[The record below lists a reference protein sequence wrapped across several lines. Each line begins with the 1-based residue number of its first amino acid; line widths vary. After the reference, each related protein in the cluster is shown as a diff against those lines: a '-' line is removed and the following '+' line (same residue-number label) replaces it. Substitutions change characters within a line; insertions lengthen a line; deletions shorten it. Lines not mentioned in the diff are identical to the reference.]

1 MKKIYRLVSLLLV
14 SIFSLSITAQTVTFN
29 FTGSVQTY
37 TVPPSVTT
45 INVTVLGAKGGTGTS
60 AMGGLG
66 GSVQATIPVTPGEIL
81 NIYVGQVGI
90 NNVGSSP
97 PVYNGG
103 GGVYSYSSGGTA
115 GTGGGAS
122 DIRRTPYANND
133 RLVVAGGGGGGG
145 YSNTIGGHGGG
156 LIGQDGVTIS
166 NWPNANG
173 KGGTQS
179 VGGAGGIACCSCPSY
194 TTSGTFAQGGNG
206 SGDGAGGGGGGGG
219 YYGGGGACFSGGG
232 GGSSYT
238 NQTVTAVVHAQGFQ
252 NGAGQVV
259 ITPGQNCTPPA
270 PASIIG
276 SSSFCQTSSANF
288 SINPV
293 VGATSYTWSVP
304 VGSTINSGQGTT
316 SINVTFGNTSGNI
329 SVTANNSCG
338 SSLPTILAVIINPN
352 PTVIA
357 TAGSPAICN
366 GSSTTI
372 IASGASTYAWMPGN
386 LTGSSV
392 TVAPTTTTSYTVTGT
407 SAGCFNTTTI
417 TITVNPLPIVTATS
431 SAASVCTGSSVTLT
445 GGGAS
450 SYTWNNNVLNAIP
463 FVPTATTTY
472 MVTGT
477 DANSCSNTAT
487 IIVTVNPI
495 PNVIANTSAST
506 VCAGGNVTL
515 TGSGAN
521 SYSWTGGVT
530 DGVSFVP
537 SATTTYTVTGTDV
550 NSCTNTATI
559 MVTINP
565 LPSVSFTTFPSAT
578 VCAGTSVA
586 LSGTGASTYAWSGGI
601 TNAVPFIANSTNT
614 YTVTGTNANGCTN
627 TSSATVNVNPLPIV
641 SGSSSAMI
649 LCLSDAAASLTGT
662 PLGGTW
668 SGPGISGAF
677 FNPISAGTG
686 THTITYAYT
695 DTNGCSGN
703 ANVSLQVNAC
713 VGLAE
718 NILANGVSVYP
729 NPNSGTFI
737 VSVNMNVDELTLEM
751 LDLQGRVVC
760 YAMENNI
767 QSGFTKQLNMENVAN
782 GVYMLRV
789 TTSKQQV
796 SLKVAVQK

>member
-1 MKKIYRLVSLLLV
+1 MLVSLLLV
-14 SIFSLSITAQTVTFN
+14 SVFSLSITAQTVTFN

-45 INVTVLGAKGGTGTS
+45 INVTVLGAKGGTGPS

-90 NNVGSSP
+90 NNVLSSP

-122 DIRRTPYANND
+122 DIRRTPYTNND

-417 TITVNPLPIVTATS
+417 TITVNPLPNVTAITS
-431 SAASVCTGSSVTLT
+431 ANTVCYGGSVTLT
-445 GGGAS
+445 GAGAS

-521 SYSWTGGVT
+521 SYSWSGGVT

-614 YTVTGTNANGCTN
+614 YTVTGTSANGCTN

-649 LCLSDAAASLTGT
+649 LCLSDAAASLTGA

-686 THTITYAYT
+686 THTTTYAYT

-703 ANVSLQVNAC
+703 ANVSIQVNAC

-737 VSVNMNVDELTLEM
+737 VAVNMNVDELTLEM

-782 GVYMLRV
+782 GVYLLRV
-789 TTSKQQV
+789 TTNKQQV